1 MPVRRTLAAA
11 ACSALLWPSLAACA
25 DDDPAGSATPTPPAS
40 SAAEPT
46 PTDTPSLTESAAPA
60 ESETPEDEPTL
71 SVTIVGDEVSPNAQE
86 LTVEPGETLHLEIES
101 DRAGE
106 FHVHAK
112 PEQYLEF
119 EAGTTQAELTIET
132 PGSVEI
138 EEHESGAV
146 VAILEV
152 R

>member
-1 MPVRRTLAAA
+1 MPVRRTITAAVCA
-11 ACSALLWPSLAACA
+11 ALLWPSLAACS
-25 DDDPAGSATPTPPAS
+25 DDDPADSATPTPPAS
-40 SAAEPT
+40 STAEPT
-46 PTDTPSLTESAAPA
+46 PTDTPSPTESDTPI
-60 ESETPEDEPTL
+60 ESETPDEEPTL
-71 SVTIVGDEVSPNAQE
+71 SVTIAGDEVTPNAQE
-86 LTVEPGETLHLEIES
+86 LTIEPGETLHVDIES

-106 FHVHAK
+106 FHIHAK

-119 EAGTTQAELTIET
+119 EAGTTQAEVTIET